1 MSGLRGKPVGN
12 TWNWR
17 PVMMPWSLTQTNWRR
32 LKVVSLFLAGEVL
45 ILARCFQFC
54 NSRIVSILASCG
66 RLSAIV
72 PDLANRPRQL
82 VFLTPIDSQLN
93 DFLNE
98 IHQIALLEPSIVERI
113 DEDLD
118 LHAKKKK
125 LLRLA
130 DAEFLAGQT
139 LDLPK
144 LQLQLRELQI
154 DQIQL
159 ETGRP
164 RTDAYIV
171 YLFLMLRGFNGG
183 CKDQHARLL
192 LEESITLRLWLE
204 HLGLQLPPASTLSD
218 NLNAV
223 SNQTRAL
230 IHQVQLRYIVQQGL
244 DDFQKC
250 FIDSTAVEANTE
262 RPTDSIILVRL
273 IARVCTAGGNLH
285 RLDLPDMNPIG
296 LLEQQEELRRLSQQI
311 HFLSGKARGEAK
323 RKKWYFQL
331 IRRVRRL
338 RKRLLRDSG
347 DGSPE
352 SGEPCRSATESSSD
366 GRRSPVPHRSD
377 LAALEQTAN
386 VCERRIMAE
395 EKVPIAEKIISLSD
409 SDASFIVKGGWNTV
423 VGYRPQLARSG
434 SGFVA
439 ALVLPRGNAADS
451 RHLVAMVKEQITNT
465 GVIPAMTSADDGY
478 SSQEGREEVLGLGV
492 KVVSISGAKGKR
504 LLEAQQWKSRPYR
517 QARAERSAIESLVF
531 TLKEGFEFGEM
542 ARRTHENV
550 LAEMLEKVLAYN
562 ISQIIR
568 VRKKLSESEQMERAA
583 A

>member
-1 MSGLRGKPVGN
+1 
-12 TWNWR
+12 
-17 PVMMPWSLTQTNWRR
+17 
-32 LKVVSLFLAGEVL
+32 VST
-45 ILARCFQFC
+45 
-54 NSRIVSILASCG
+54 LASCE
-66 RLSAIV
+66 RFSAIV

-98 IHQIALLEPSIVERI
+98 IHLIARFEPSIVERI

-118 LHAKKKK
+118 RHAKKKK

-130 DAEFLAGQT
+130 DAQFLAGQT

-144 LQLQLRELQI
+144 LQLQLCELKVDDI
-154 DQIQL
+154 EL

-183 CKDQHARLL
+183 CKDQQARLL

-204 HLGLQLPPASTLSD
+204 HLGLQLPPASTLSE

-230 IHQVQLRYIVQQGL
+230 IHRVQLRYIIHQGL
-244 DDFQKC
+244 DDFQKS

-262 RPTDSIILVRL
+262 RPTDSTLLVRL
-273 IARVCTAGGNLH
+273 IARVCTTGSNLH
-285 RLDLPDMNPIG
+285 RWELPDMNQIG
-296 LLEQQEELRRLSQQI
+296 LLEQQEELRRMSQQI
-311 HFLSGKARGEAK
+311 HFLNGKARGAAK
-323 RKKWYFQL
+323 RKKVYFQL
-331 IRRVRRL
+331 LRRVRRL
-338 RKRLLRDSG
+338 RKRLLRDLEAVRANLEGRADLLPSRRLMA
-347 DGSPE
+347 E
-352 SGEPCRSATESSSD
+352 EALCLIGE
-366 GRRSPVPHRSD
+366 D
-377 LAALEQTAN
+377 LAALEQAAH
-386 VCERRIMAE
+386 VCERRVMEE
-395 EKVPIAEKIISLSD
+395 EKVPMAEKIISLSD

-434 SGFVA
+434 SGFVS

-465 GVIPAMTSADDGY
+465 GVIPAMASADDGY
-478 SSQEGREEVLGLGV
+478 SSQEGLEEVQRLGL
-492 KVVSISGAKGKR
+492 KVVSISGAKGKK
-504 LLEAQQWKSRPYR
+504 LIEARQWKSQPYR
-517 QARAERSAIESLVF
+517 KARAERSAIESLVF

-542 ARRTHENV
+542 VRRSHENV

-568 VRKKLSESEQMERAA
+568 VRKKLSEPEQTERAA

>member
-1 MSGLRGKPVGN
+1 VGQFF
-12 TWNWR
+12 W
-17 PVMMPWSLTQTNWRR
+17 Q
-32 LKVVSLFLAGEVL
+32 GDVL
-45 ILARCFQFC
+45 ILARRFQIC

-66 RLSAIV
+66 RLSATV

-98 IHQIALLEPSIVERI
+98 IHQIALFEPSIVECI

-130 DAEFLAGQT
+130 DAEFLASQT

-144 LQLQLRELQI
+144 LELQLRELQI
-154 DQIQL
+154 DKIQL
-159 ETGRP
+159 EIGRP

-192 LEESITLRLWLE
+192 LEESITVKLWLE
-204 HLGLQLPPASTLSD
+204 HLGLELPPASTLSD

-223 SNQTRAL
+223 SNQTRRL
-230 IHQVQLRYIVQQGL
+230 IHQVQLRYIVQGRL

-262 RPTDSIILVRL
+262 RPTDSAILVRL
-273 IARVCTAGGNLH
+273 IARVCTTGSNLH

-311 HFLSGKARGEAK
+311 HFLTGKARAGAK

-338 RKRLLRDSG
+338 RKRLLRDLETVRRNLEGRADLPPSRRLMA
-347 DGSPE
+347 
-352 SGEPCRSATESSSD
+352 GEALGLIAD
-366 GRRSPVPHRSD
+366 D
-377 LAALEQTAN
+377 LAALEQAAN

-395 EKVPIAEKIISLSD
+395 EEVPVAEKIISLSD

-434 SGFVA
+434 SGFVT

-465 GVIPAMTSADDGY
+465 GVIPAMTSTDDGY

-492 KVVSISGAKGKR
+492 EVVSISGAKGKR

-531 TLKEGFEFGEM
+531 TLKEGFEFGKM
-542 ARRTHENV
+542 SRRSHENV

-562 ISQIIR
+562 ISQIIL
-568 VRKKLSESEQMERAA
+568 VRKKLSELEQMERAA

>member
-1 MSGLRGKPVGN
+1 M
-12 TWNWR
+12 
-17 PVMMPWSLTQTNWRR
+17 
-32 LKVVSLFLAGEVL
+32 L
-45 ILARCFQFC
+45 ILVRRAQIC
-54 NSRIVSILASCG
+54 NTLIVSTLASCQK
-66 RLSAIV
+66 LPATV

-82 VFLTPIDSQLN
+82 VFLTPLNSQLN

-98 IHQIALLEPSIVERI
+98 VHQIARLEPSIVERI

-125 LLRLA
+125 MLRLI
-130 DAEFLAGQT
+130 DAQFLAGQT
-139 LDLPK
+139 PDLAK
-144 LQLQLRELQI
+144 LQLQLRELKLDNI
-154 DQIQL
+154 DL

-164 RTDAYIV
+164 RTEAYIV
-171 YLFLMLRGFNGG
+171 YLFLMLRGLIGG

-192 LEESITLRLWLE
+192 QEESITLKLWLND
-204 HLGLQLPPASTLSD
+204 LGLELPPASTLSE

-223 SNQTRAL
+223 SNQTRSL
-230 IHQVQLRYIVQQGL
+230 IHQVQLRWILEQDL

-262 RPTDSIILVRL
+262 RPTDSTILVRL
-273 IARVCTAGGNLH
+273 IARVCTTGGNLH
-285 RLDLPDMNPIG
+285 RWDLPDMNPIG
-296 LLEQQEELRRLSQQI
+296 LLEQQEELRRLNQQI
-311 HFLSGKARGEAK
+311 HFLTGKARGEAK
-323 RKKWYFQL
+323 RKKLYFQL

-338 RKRLLRDSG
+338 RKRLLRDLALVRRNLEGRCDLPPSRRLL
-347 DGSPE
+347 
-352 SGEPCRSATESSSD
+352 GEEALCLIAD
-366 GRRSPVPHRSD
+366 D

-409 SDASFIVKGGWNTV
+409 SDASFIVKGGWNSV

-434 SGFVA
+434 SGFVT

-478 SSQEGREEVLGLGV
+478 SSQEGLEEVLALGV

-504 LLEAQQWKSRPYR
+504 LLEAQQWQSRPYR

-542 ARRTHENV
+542 ARRSHENV

-568 VRKKLSESEQMERAA
+568 VRKKLSEAEQMERAA